1 MCIHPGEGVV
11 TKTLIDIDDALLEA
25 ARDVLGTSTKKDTV
39 NTALREVV
47 AMQRRADAVEGLV
60 EWLGR
65 TEPWDDSIRDRAWR
79 HPE

>member
-1 MCIHPGEGVV
+1 MA
-11 TKTLIDIDDALLEA
+11 KTLIDVDDALLEA

-47 AMQRRADAVEGLV
+47 AARARSEAVLKLIEWGQRN
-60 EWLGR
+60 
-65 TEPWDDSIRDRAWR
+65 EPWDDSIRDRAWR